1 MENLKIFII
10 CCFVAAI
17 IVVLTFTIAFFVE
30 ITMGKKLRKAK
41 PENSGDDEEEIDLDA
56 NNLVKI
62 NENPEKYF
70 ILTEKGTTDKIN
82 FSKDK
87 TIVSVTTICFDIFVL
102 ESYLPLQKGLT
113 IVLANE
119 KEQNDIKLLKS
130 CLKYEDY
137 YSILEYITI
146 IIEKYTGN
154 EKEFLNEIIKN
165 IKIGNY
171 QKVKELLEKY

>member
-1 MENLKIFII
+1 ME
-10 CCFVAAI
+10 
-17 IVVLTFTIAFFVE
+17 
-30 ITMGKKLRKAK
+30 
-41 PENSGDDEEEIDLDA
+41 
-56 NNLVKI
+56 
-62 NENPEKYF
+62 
-70 ILTEKGTTDKIN
+70 
-82 FSKDK
+82 
-87 TIVSVTTICFDIFVL
+87 
-102 ESYLPLQKGLT
+102 
-113 IVLANE
+113 
-119 KEQNDIKLLKS
+119 NDIKLLKS